1 MRYPL
6 PRIDEVSRAAISA
19 LDPERSLRPTIL
31 IVLQVHCTV
40 FRSNNM
46 PSAESTV
53 AIDLLTSV
61 SPISQN
67 PKPFSISLSKPKASV
82 QTTNPRKRPHSSLA
96 EESDS
101 DHGVNDQKQ
110 QLVSS
115 FDRSAGGAIV
125 VEGGNG
131 NAKASLVI
139 ASQKN
144 RDWRAESSRKRGRN
158 SLPAEEIARREGR
171 NIGVV
176 EDAVTKPQVYGLT
189 VVRKEDAG
197 ALQEDKESVMVKE
210 LANQEMISS
219 QPMTAD
225 EEAVAAL
232 MGEQKRKE
240 LVLPAV
246 QNEGEDGDFFTARA
260 NGSGAYEE
268 DAFKADVASRPDSA
282 SLDDY
287 ATVPIEEFGAALLR
301 GMGWKEGD
309 VVGKRK
315 DRVVK
320 PRVLERRPQLLGLG
334 AKEVPE
340 GLEEIGG
347 AWGKAAKGKKLA
359 NKGFTKLLL
368 KNTKTGELLSEE
380 ELKARREQQSVVV
393 DDWRERRERN
403 LKADE
408 GKKEERRERERDEER
423 RDERSRNASSRRER
437 SRSPDRRRDR
447 RRDYRDE
454 PDDTGKQDRN
464 RERRRREEE
473 RDSGRDRE
481 IGRSSK
487 YEHRSRRVHEDE
499 QSNYRSSKDRH
510 RERDERDDTRS
521 RRRQEVY

>member
-1 MRYPL
+1 
-6 PRIDEVSRAAISA
+6 
-19 LDPERSLRPTIL
+19 
-31 IVLQVHCTV
+31 
-40 FRSNNM
+40 M
-46 PSAESTV
+46 PSAEPTI

-67 PKPFSISLSKPKASV
+67 PKPFSISLSKTKAST

-96 EESDS
+96 EDSDS
-101 DHGVNDQKQ
+101 DHDVNDQKQ

-115 FDRSAGGAIV
+115 FDRSAGGAIGF
-125 VEGGNG
+125 ENGNG
-131 NAKASLVI
+131 SAKAPLVI
-139 ASQKN
+139 VAQRN
-144 RDWRAESSRKRGRN
+144 RDWRAESSRKKGRN
-158 SLPAEEIARREGR
+158 LLPAEEIARREGR
-171 NIGVV
+171 TIGVV
-176 EDAVTKPQVYGLT
+176 EDTGAKQQVYGLT
-189 VVRKEDAG
+189 IVKKEDAE
-197 ALQEDKESVMVKE
+197 ALKEDEDSITKASTNQE
-210 LANQEMISS
+210 LAIDR
-219 QPMTAD
+219 PMTTD

-232 MGEQKRKE
+232 MGERKGKE
-240 LVLPAV
+240 LVLPV
-246 QNEGEDGDFFTARA
+246 VKNEIDEGDIFTGRA
-260 NGSGAYEE
+260 NGSGVYEE

-347 AWGKAAKGKKLA
+347 AWGKAAKGKKMA
-359 NKGFTKLLL
+359 SKGFTKLLL

-380 ELKARREQQSVVV
+380 ELKARKEQQSVVI
-393 DDWRERRERN
+393 DDWKERRKRN

-408 GKKEERRERERDEER
+408 GKKEERREWEREEER
-423 RDERSRNASSRRER
+423 RDEGSRNVSSRRER
-437 SRSPDRRRDR
+437 NRSPDRRRDR

-454 PDDTGKQDRN
+454 TGDNDRQN
-464 RERRRREEE
+464 RDRERRRRDKE
-473 RDSGRDRE
+473 RDSGRDKE
-481 IGRSSK
+481 GERSSK
-487 YEHRSRRVHEDE
+487 HEHRSRREHEYE
-499 QSNYRSSKDRH
+499 QSNHRSSKDRQ
-510 RERDERDDTRS
+510 RERNERDDTRS

>member
-1 MRYPL
+1 
-6 PRIDEVSRAAISA
+6 
-19 LDPERSLRPTIL
+19 
-31 IVLQVHCTV
+31 
-40 FRSNNM
+40 M
-46 PSAESTV
+46 PSAESIT

-67 PKPFSISLSKPKASV
+67 PKPFSISLSKPKAST

-96 EESDS
+96 DESDL
-101 DHGVNDQKQ
+101 DHDVKDQKR

-115 FDRSAGGAIV
+115 FDRSAGGAIGF
-125 VEGGNG
+125 ESGND
-131 NAKASLVI
+131 NAKAPLVI
-139 ASQKN
+139 IAQKN

-158 SLPAEEIARREGR
+158 LLPAEEIARREGR
-171 NIGVV
+171 TIKVV
-176 EDAVTKPQVYGLT
+176 EDAVPKPQVYGLT
-189 VVRKEDAG
+189 VVKKKNVE
-197 ALQEDKESVMVKE
+197 ALEEDKESIMKE
-210 LANQEMISS
+210 LRNEEVVPS

-232 MGEQKRKE
+232 MGERKRKE

-246 QNEGEDGDFFTARA
+246 RNEIEEGDIFTGRA
-260 NGSGAYEE
+260 NSSGAYEE
-268 DAFKADVASRPDSA
+268 DTFKADVASRPDSA

-287 ATVPIEEFGAALLR
+287 VTVPIEEFGAALLR

-347 AWGKAAKGKKLA
+347 AWGKAAKGKKMP
-359 NKGFTKLLL
+359 KGFTQMLL

-380 ELKARREQQSVVV
+380 ELKARKEQQSVVV

-408 GKKEERRERERDEER
+408 GKKEERREREREEER
-423 RDERSRNASSRRER
+423 RDEGSRNTSSRRER

-447 RRDYRDE
+447 RRDYKDQT
-454 PDDTGKQDRN
+454 DDSDRQDRD
-464 RERRRREEE
+464 RERKRRDKE

-481 IGRSSK
+481 GERSSK
-487 YEHRSRRVHEDE
+487 YEHRSRRDYKYE
-499 QSNYRSSKDRH
+499 QSDSRSSRDRQ
-510 RERDERDDTRS
+510 RERNERDDTRS